1 MSKSRKPRRQAA
13 PAPRRTRRLLPILA
27 GVAVVIGLAAL
38 GAWWWN
44 QSRAGGTLAA
54 FQKLEGRWQRD
65 DGGYIIDISRVDA
78 GGTLTAA
85 YFNPRPINVAKAE
98 ASMLGQ
104 TVRVFIELRDVNY
117 PGSTYQLTY
126 DPAEDLLTGSYFQA
140 ALQETYDV
148 VFVRLKPT
156 TE

>member
-1 MSKSRKPRRQAA
+1 VVEPFPGRRHA
-13 PAPRRTRRLLPILA
+13 R
-27 GVAVVIGLAAL
+27 G
-38 GAWWWN
+38 
-44 QSRAGGTLAA
+44 

-65 DGGYIIDISRVDA
+65 DGGYIIDISRADA

-85 YFNPRPINVAKAE
+85 YLNPRPINVAKAE

-126 DPAEDLLTGSYFQA
+126 DPAGDRLKGNYYQA

-148 VFVRLKPT
+148 VFVRLKPA